1 MRHDLLDK
9 LLVRHRM
16 HHGLRSSLWLVALVA
31 GLNAVAQPR
40 EYSNT
45 DEAISALFPGQKLGV
60 WDRTTGDF
68 NGDGIEDLALIITL
82 FYDNEPMQT
91 RLVVLAGSPGGRY
104 ATMSASSK
112 YCDAQKFFGLEA
124 KGSSLFVTETH
135 KADADGHTTNTLQFR
150 FNKKLA
156 DLELIGRENIY
167 ESFQEKAYGRTSVNY
182 PAGMTIVYERIRG
195 RIKVKER
202 SRFAPPMLARLNG
215 FDCDKYFDGK
225 PY

>member
-1 MRHDLLDK
+1 
-9 LLVRHRM
+9 M
-16 HHGLRSSLWLVALVA
+16 HHHLRSTLWLVALVA

-45 DEAISALFPGQKLGV
+45 DEAISALFPGQKLAE
-60 WDRTTGDF
+60 WDRTAGDF

-104 ATMSASSK
+104 STMSASSR
-112 YCDAQKFFGLEA
+112 YCNAQKFFGLQA
-124 KGSSLFVTETH
+124 NGSSLFVTEVH
-135 KADADGHTTNTLQFR
+135 KADADGSTTNTLHFR

-167 ESFQEKAYGRTSVNY
+167 ESLHDKSYGRTSVNY

-202 SRFAPPMLARLNG
+202 SRSNAPPLAKLNG
-215 FDCDKYFDGK
+215 FDCDKYFYAK

>member
-1 MRHDLLDK
+1 
-9 LLVRHRM
+9 M
-16 HHGLRSSLWLVALVA
+16 HHRLRSSLWLVALVA

-40 EYSNT
+40 EYSNS
-45 DEAISALFPGQKLGV
+45 DEAISALFPGQKLAE

-68 NGDGIEDLALIITL
+68 NGDGIEDLALITTL
-82 FYDNEPMQT
+82 FYDSEPMQT

-124 KGSSLFVTETH
+124 KGSSLFVTEVH
-135 KADADGHTTNTLQFR
+135 KADADGSTTNSLQFR
-150 FNKKLA
+150 FNNKLA

-167 ESFQEKAYGRTSVNY
+167 ESFQEKSYGRTSVNY
-182 PAGMTIVYERIRG
+182 QAGMTIVYERIRG

-202 SRFAPPMLARLNG
+202 SRFTAPPLARLNG
-215 FDCDKYFDGK
+215 FDCEKYFDGK